1 MSDTVNITE
10 VIETVEVDEGDNV
23 QTVTVQDEAVEV
35 VEVGIQGPAGT
46 SIYVASTPPSSP
58 AVNDLW
64 VDTSA

>member
-10 VIETVEVDEGDNV
+10 VTETVQIAEGANV
-23 QTVTVQDEAVEV
+23 ETVTVQDEAVEI

-46 SIYVASTPPSSP
+46 SIYVADTPPGSP
-58 AVNDLW
+58 QVGSLW